1 MFIKIQKTIKTY
13 IKNKT
18 NNTELTAFNVL
29 KKEWER
35 KINKQIQ
42 ENTILYDYYKN
53 TLTIKT
59 PTPTWRTEISLQK
72 KEIKEKLNKNKKIK
86 ITNII
91 VK

>member
-18 NNTELTAFNVL
+18 NNTELTTFNVL

-42 ENTILYDYYKN
+42 ENTILYDHYKN

>member
-35 KINKQIQ
+35 EINKQIQ

>member
-13 IKNKT
+13 IKDKT

-35 KINKQIQ
+35 EINKQIQ

>member
-13 IKNKT
+13 IKDKT
-18 NNTELTAFNVL
+18 NNTELKVFNVL

-35 KINKQIQ
+35 EINKQIQ